1 VCPWRPIF
9 YFAGQGRFA
18 WHEGC
23 KYSVRFANSPAGQAG
38 TPGYEMARIL
48 VVDDDDN
55 IRTMLRRI
63 LERDAHD
70 VVTAENGLVA
80 VRQQKATPSDVIIL
94 DIIMPEKEGL
104 ETIMELRRDDPGVK
118 IIAIS
123 GGGQLGPS
131 RYLMLAKAMGAI
143 FAFEKPVPLEALRE
157 AIRMLTLAAAY

>member
-1 VCPWRPIF
+1 M
-9 YFAGQGRFA
+9 A

-23 KYSVRFANSPAGQAG
+23 NYSERFTNTPAGQAG

-48 VVDDDDN
+48 VVDDDDT
-55 IRTMLRRI
+55 IRMMLSKV

-80 VRQQKATPSDVIIL
+80 LRQQKANPSDVIIL

-131 RYLMLAKAMGAI
+131 RYLAMAKAMGAI
-143 FAFEKPVPLEALRE
+143 FAFEKPVPLESLRE
-157 AIRMLTLAAAY
+157 AIRMLTPAAAY

>member
-1 VCPWRPIF
+1 
-9 YFAGQGRFA
+9 
-18 WHEGC
+18 
-23 KYSVRFANSPAGQAG
+23 
-38 TPGYEMARIL
+38 MARIL
-48 VVDDDDN
+48 VVDDDDD
-55 IRTMLRRI
+55 IRTMLRKL

-70 VVTAENGLVA
+70 VMTAENGLAA
-80 VRQQKATPSDVIIL
+80 VRQQKATPSDIIIL

-131 RYLMLAKAMGAI
+131 RYLTLAKAMGAI

-157 AIRMLTLAAAY
+157 AIRMLTPVAAY